1 MKMPPI
7 RSWLRPRL
15 RAAAPRAD
23 IAATIDEALR
33 VLPGAPNAPR
43 NNVVSAGI
51 ARTLDNA
58 LRGLP
63 VAKHR
68 MPAAPAGVARP
79 TSARKAPAN
88 DAVAA
93 PGFSSGRQGPR
104 VYKLFVPDGDASV
117 ARPLLVMLHGCTQD
131 PDDFALGT
139 RMNELATQR
148 GVLVLYPAQ
157 PSSSNPARCWNW
169 FRPEDQRRGGGEPEA
184 IVDLVRHVS
193 LAHRVD
199 ADRVYVAGLSAG
211 GAMAAILA
219 QQYPDV
225 FAAAG
230 VHSGLAPGAA
240 SDATSAFAA
249 MRQGTRD
256 APLAGDGRV
265 PVMVLHGDRDTTVH
279 PANAGRVLAALLPR
293 DAAEEHDTAP
303 AARRSVFRKD
313 GRVVGESWTLRG
325 TGHAWSGGHASGSYT
340 APGGV
345 DASAEMLRFFLQHP
359 RRR

>member
-1 MKMPPI
+1 MKLPPI

-15 RAAAPRAD
+15 RTPRVD
-23 IAATIDEALR
+23 VAATIADALR
-33 VLPGAPNAPR
+33 VLPAAKTRNAGAKVDVA
-43 NNVVSAGI
+43 ATI
-51 ARTLDNA
+51 EKA

-63 VAKHR
+63 GANSR

-79 TSARKAPAN
+79 TSRTVP
-88 DAVAA
+88 DAEAL
-93 PGFSSGRQGPR
+93 PGFATGRLGAR
-104 VYKLFVPDGDASV
+104 DYKLFVPDGDPGV

-139 RMNELATQR
+139 RMNELAAQR
-148 GVLVLYPAQ
+148 GVIVLYPMQTSA
-157 PSSSNPARCWNW
+157 SNPAKCWNW
-169 FRPEDQRRGGGEPEA
+169 FRPEDQRRGSGEPAA

-193 LAHRVD
+193 QAHRVD
-199 ADRVYVAGLSAG
+199 RDRVYAAGLSAG

-225 FAAAG
+225 FAAVG

-265 PVMVLHGDRDTTVH
+265 PVIVLHGDRDTTVH
-279 PANAGRVLAALLPR
+279 PANANRVLAALLPR
-293 DAAEEHDTAP
+293 DSSEDIEEAGDAK
-303 AARRSVFRKD
+303 RSVYRSA

-325 TGHAWSGGHASGSYT
+325 TGHAWSGGNPAGSHT
-340 APGGV
+340 TPTGT